1 MDTALHQD
9 IKDFY
14 AVWQRL
20 DSLYEQLARLL
31 KLGGVHALFTLCALH
46 EYTDGC
52 TQKQIC
58 EEWVMPKQTV
68 STILKAME
76 HAGYV
81 FHSPSATDGR
91 SKIIRLT
98 DAGKAYVSPIVNT
111 LLNAERHTLAQMG
124 SKNRR
129 AMLGGMSLF
138 CDIFSKEIEK
148 VGTYE
153 HP

>member
-1 MDTALHQD
+1 MDEALHQD
-9 IKDFY
+9 IRDFY
-14 AVWQRL
+14 AVWQRIEL
-20 DSLYEQLARLL
+20 LYEQLARRQ
-31 KLGGVHALFTLCALH
+31 KLGGVHTLFTLCALH
-46 EYTDGC
+46 ENPNGC

-58 EEWVMPKQTV
+58 EEWIMPKQTV
-68 STILKAME
+68 STILKTLE
-76 HAGYV
+76 HAGYIY
-81 FHSPSATDGR
+81 HSPSATDGR

-98 DAGKAYVSPIVNT
+98 DAGRAYIHPIVGT
-111 LLNAERHTLAQMG
+111 LLNAEHHTLAQM
-124 SKNRR
+124 SEKSRR